1 MSYNY
6 YVYTPERSES
16 DFLRNSLLKMA
27 AEKTTPKDVFEAD
40 FSNVTTEQM
49 QYLSICGEVTV
60 DYNVSIGYYR
70 WEEYEEYN
78 NGTKRYETKRK
89 EVTDWHPDSGSYTS
103 TSLTAYVECGN
114 SSNDMVGKFVA
125 DAVRTCNPDNIAFYD
140 EDDKDDIVGLK
151 ELEEADAENAKEL
164 LHSRGRE
171 QCRSHLPGDTYKDF
185 SGTSHISISERAVHI
200 APLHTLT
207 YTYKDVQYT
216 NKALSFGKYNEISE
230 MPDATA
236 EHAKELNQKILIFG
250 LVALAL
256 AVISS
261 IISLTIP
268 NSALI
273 WIGFISSVASTVLF
287 LAIRFIFKKNLNKR
301 DKEIKIKE
309 VSKLLERLGLS
320 NITEEEMKSLN

>member
-1 MSYNY
+1 MDYNY

-27 AEKTTPKDVFEAD
+27 AERTTPKDVFEAD

-60 DYNVSIGYYR
+60 EYNVSIGYYR
-70 WEEYEEYN
+70 WEEYKEYN

-89 EVTDWHPDSGSYTS
+89 KVTDWHPDSGSYTS

-114 SSNDMVGKFVA
+114 SSDEKAGELVA
-125 DAVRTCNPDNIAFYD
+125 AAVRTCNPDNIAFYD
-140 EDDKDDIVGLK
+140 EDDKDDIIGFK
-151 ELEEADAENAKEL
+151 EIEQADVANANDI

-185 SGTSHISISERAVHI
+185 NGKSHISVSERAVHI

-216 NKALSFGKYNEISE
+216 SKALSFGKYKEISK
-230 MPDATA
+230 MPDASA
-236 EHAKELNQKILIFG
+236 EYAKELNRKTMIFG

-261 IISLTIP
+261 IISLTTPI
-268 NSALI
+268 SAII
-273 WIGFISSVASTVLF
+273 WIGFIASVVSVALF
-287 LAIRFIFKKNLNKR
+287 VTMRIIFGKNLNKR
-301 DKEIKIKE
+301 NKDIKIKA
-309 VSKLLERLGLS
+309 VTKLLEKLGLS
-320 NITEEEMKSLN
+320 NITEEEMKSLS